1 MKKILIASAV
11 AAMFAGPA
19 LAGGSLGVGVGA
31 NVNAGVNAGGH
42 GASASAAENA
52 NANGRFAADRD
63 FGRDRAEDRMSAQGK
78 AHSQASVAAKKRE
91 YRRADRLDTARAN
104 AALAGSAHVDADA
117 RRALR
122 GR

>member
-1 MKKILIASAV
+1 MKKTIIAIGVLAAFTWTLP
-11 AAMFAGPA
+11 AAMAAG
-19 LAGGSLGVGVGA
+19 LGLGANA
-31 NVNAGVNAGGH
+31 NVNAKVDGRGPSVNAT
-42 GASASAAENA
+42 ENS
-52 NANGRFAADRD
+52 NGRFAADRD

-91 YRRADRLDTARAN
+91 DRRADRLDTARAN

-122 GR
+122 GS